1 MKTKQAAGSFV
12 GRNYLSWIVY
22 GLAALVIMLM
32 QNAPNFFPPIFFARP
47 APLVLFVVCVAM
59 FEGYRT
65 GAAVAIISGFLWDL
79 YSDRV
84 FGFTALQLLF
94 ISVIVALLVQWLLRT
109 NFWSSMLLCVSGVL
123 VQMITEW
130 FFRYVLFLSGESL
143 VILWRVYLPNA
154 LYTIILSP
162 LVYWLVLF
170 LARFLRKKQ
179 MN

>member
-1 MKTKQAAGSFV
+1 MKTKQATGSFM

-22 GLAALVIMLM
+22 GLVALSIMLM
-32 QNAPNFFPPIFFARP
+32 QNAPNFFPPICFARP
-47 APLVLFVVCVAM
+47 TPLVLFVVCVAM

-65 GAAVAIISGFLWDL
+65 GAAIAIISGLFWDL

-130 FFRYVLFLSGESL
+130 FFRYVLFLSEESL
-143 VILWRVYLPNA
+143 WILWRVYLPNA
-154 LYTIILSP
+154 LYTIFLSP
-162 LVYWLVLF
+162 LMYWLVLL
-170 LARFLRKKQ
+170 LARYLRKKQ